1 MAVSPAE
8 LAAIPLFASL
18 SPGELTELADW
29 FGAKTAGAGVR
40 LAGEGAAGYSF
51 FVIAAGS
58 AVVTSNGSEL
68 GTLGPGDFFGEIAII
83 GDGRRS
89 ATVTT
94 TTPARVLV
102 MFGTEFRQ
110 LQQAHPAIA
119 AQLETAMAT
128 RAGRRPSPS

>member
-1 MAVSPAE
+1 MAVSPAD

-18 SPGELTELADW
+18 SPHELTELAQW
-29 FGAKTAGAGVR
+29 FETKTAGEGVR

-51 FVIAAGS
+51 FVIADGN

-83 GDGRRS
+83 GGGRRS

-94 TTPARVLV
+94 TTPARLLV

-110 LQQAHPAIA
+110 LQKTHPGIA

-128 RAGRRPSPS
+128 RSGAG